1 MQMREAVGYLAAL
14 ASKSELDKIA
24 HKLLGVHLELGVKI
38 ESLIEQRKDE
48 RSNRG
53 VKSPSKTRSVRH

>member
-38 ESLIEQRKDE
+38 DALIEQRKDE
-48 RSNRG
+48 RAARG
-53 VKSPSKTRSVRH
+53 ARPSAKARSIRH